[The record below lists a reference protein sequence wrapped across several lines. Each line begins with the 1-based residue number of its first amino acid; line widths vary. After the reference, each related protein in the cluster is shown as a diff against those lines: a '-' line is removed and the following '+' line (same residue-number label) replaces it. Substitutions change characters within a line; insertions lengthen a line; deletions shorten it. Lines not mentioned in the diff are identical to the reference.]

1 MKRGNFMNKTN
12 MLKVLLVI
20 MITVG
25 LISMSTEVLAD
36 GMLDL
41 SNTLQNGTTTDE
53 NTNGNTLLENT
64 NTNDELQD
72 GTNTNDALQ
81 NATSVDNQNTNNNA
95 DSNANKNTNSNTSS
109 SYAESDIP
117 HAGIETSVLTIAAF
131 IVCAIIGAY
140 TFMRLSDYSNI

>member
-25 LISMSTEVLAD
+25 LISMTTEVFAD

-41 SNTLQNGTTTDE
+41 SNTLQNGTTTEE

-140 TFMRLSDYSNI
+140 TFMKLSDYSNI

>member
-25 LISMSTEVLAD
+25 LISMTTEVFAD

-41 SNTLQNGTTTDE
+41 SNTLQNGTTTEE

-72 GTNTNDALQ
+72 GTNTNNALQ
-81 NATSVDNQNTNNNA
+81 NVTSVDNQNTNSNA
-95 DSNANKNTNSNTSS
+95 NANKNTNSNTSS

-117 HAGIETSVLTIAAF
+117 HAGIETSVLTISAF
-131 IVCAIIGAY
+131 IVCAIIGVY
-140 TFMRLSDYSNI
+140 TFMKLSEYSNI

>member
-25 LISMSTEVLAD
+25 LISMTTEVFAD

-41 SNTLQNGTTTDE
+41 SNTLQNGTTTEE

-72 GTNTNDALQ
+72 GTNTNDSLQ
-81 NATSVDNQNTNNNA
+81 NVTSVDKQNTNNNA

-140 TFMRLSDYSNI
+140 TFMKLSDYSNI